1 MAKIHFTKA
10 LIEALEPTGK
20 LQSFTDDQ
28 TRGLTLKITPAGVKT
43 FYLVKKFK
51 GRVEST
57 KLGRFPETTLAM
69 ARDRIAKLKQQY
81 DGGINPAEERR
92 QQRRELTLDAFFEV
106 YHRDHCRAHNRR
118 PGYARYTYEH
128 YVGPTLGRKKLSE
141 IQRADVIELHA
152 KLGRSGRP
160 RTANKAQGLLRAIL
174 NKALAWEYLKG
185 ENPAHHVQRFREV
198 SRDRFMSK
206 VEVAR
211 FHDALAKEPDATI
224 RDFFL
229 VLLYTGTRKSEA
241 LRMAWRDLD
250 LVDGI
255 WRIPDTKSGEPRRVV
270 LAAPTLA
277 ILEQRKAVRDAEQPN
292 AGWVFPGRV
301 HGQPLAEP
309 KRAWE
314 RVLDRAGIDDLR
326 IHDLRRTHASW
337 MLAGGADLTII
348 GKALG
353 HKDHGSTLVYARL
366 DLDPIRKHVESTV
379 DALAPKEAPAEK
391 QKAKPKLRLVKS

>member
-1 MAKIHFTKA
+1 
-10 LIEALEPTGK
+10 
-20 LQSFTDDQ
+20 
-28 TRGLTLKITPAGVKT
+28 
-43 FYLVKKFK
+43 
-51 GRVEST
+51 
-57 KLGRFPETTLAM
+57 
-69 ARDRIAKLKQQY
+69 
-81 DGGINPAEERR
+81 
-92 QQRRELTLDAFFEV
+92 
-106 YHRDHCRAHNRR
+106 
-118 PGYARYTYEH
+118 
-128 YVGPTLGRKKLSE
+128 
-141 IQRADVIELHA
+141 
-152 KLGRSGRP
+152 
-160 RTANKAQGLLRAIL
+160 
-174 NKALAWEYLKG
+174 
-185 ENPAHHVQRFREV
+185 
-198 SRDRFMSK
+198 
-206 VEVAR
+206 
-211 FHDALAKEPDATI
+211 
-224 RDFFL
+224 
-229 VLLYTGTRKSEA
+229 
-241 LRMAWRDLD
+241 
-250 LVDGI
+250 
-255 WRIPDTKSGEPRRVV
+255 
-270 LAAPTLA
+270 LA